1 MGGRRAGKA
10 APFGLRGLA
19 AASADVS
26 GSAREAADARGPCIV
41 RERPRTGGLRPTR
54 DRLRL
59 DGWPGLRRLDSTV
72 VRERTVIR
80 MSPAPPHHLPWRA
93 REDQAPLTHAHGG
106 SRRKTAKAS
115 GGGRRGPVVGG
126 TGHFAPYR
134 ASRGSDGQADEMR
147 INRAKASPLDALQP
161 WLSPPLC
168 LTTTTV
174 CASRDSPTVSLSLF
188 TLFTRLA
195 RLALTI

>member
-19 AASADVS
+19 EASADVS

-115 GGGRRGPVVGG
+115 GGGRRGPVAGG

-134 ASRGSDGQADEMR
+134 ASRGSDGQADETR
-147 INRAKASPLDALQP
+147 INQAKPSPLSRP
-161 WLSPPLC
+161 LSPFRLVSAGSKVKSPQ
-168 LTTTTV
+168 TV
-174 CASRDSPTVSLSLF
+174 LNSAFLSSNAHNL
-188 TLFTRLA
+188 RCI
-195 RLALTI
+195 RKE